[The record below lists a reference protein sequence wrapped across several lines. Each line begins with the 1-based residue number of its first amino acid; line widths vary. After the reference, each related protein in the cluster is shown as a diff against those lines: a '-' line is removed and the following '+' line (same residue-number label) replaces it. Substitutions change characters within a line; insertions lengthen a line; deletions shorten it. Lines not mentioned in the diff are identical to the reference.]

1 MSSDIRV
8 KEALLDAPFQGLI
21 VRVREDKERVHVMIE
36 DMLAKLGVIIG
47 SNTFRNSTEVIG
59 YRHLEA
65 SP

>member
-8 KEALLDAPFQGLI
+8 KEALLDAPFKGLI

-47 SNTFRNSTEVIG
+47 SNTFRK
-59 YRHLEA
+59 
-65 SP
+65 